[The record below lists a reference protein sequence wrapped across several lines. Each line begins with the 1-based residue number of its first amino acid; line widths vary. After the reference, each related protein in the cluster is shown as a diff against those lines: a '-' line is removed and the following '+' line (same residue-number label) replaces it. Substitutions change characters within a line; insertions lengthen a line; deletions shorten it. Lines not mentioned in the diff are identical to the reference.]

1 VNLSGG
7 QKQRATLARAI
18 AREPKV
24 LVLDDALTA
33 VDTHTEA
40 EILAGLRGVMRDRTS
55 VVVSHRVSAVMGA
68 DQTIVLE
75 GGRVVET
82 GSHAELLQ
90 AGGVYASLLHRQL
103 LAEDVAEAGA
113 LAPADDGI

>member
-1 VNLSGG
+1 
-7 QKQRATLARAI
+7 
-18 AREPKV
+18 
-24 LVLDDALTA
+24 
-33 VDTHTEA
+33 
-40 EILAGLRGVMRDRTS
+40 
-55 VVVSHRVSAVMGA
+55 MGA